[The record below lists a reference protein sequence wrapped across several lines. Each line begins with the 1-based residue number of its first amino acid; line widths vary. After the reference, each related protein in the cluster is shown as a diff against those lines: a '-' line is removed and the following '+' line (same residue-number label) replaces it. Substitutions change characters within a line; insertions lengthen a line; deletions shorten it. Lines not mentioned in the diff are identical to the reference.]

1 MFFLINLF
9 KLILIKLRYFL
20 TRNRYSFQYFDKLK
34 NSKKNKILKIL
45 DENGYYVIENY
56 FKEYECKKIIKEM
69 DLFIKKYPNKT
80 YLNKLAYDRR
90 IFGAQNI
97 NSKGIKKFYYSSF
110 IKTIGSQFYFTSLKN
125 LMTMANRTVFKKKNL
140 GSGDGWH
147 RDSVNKQFKSIL
159 YLVDT
164 NTKNGSFQIIKNS
177 HKFLQI
183 VRDST
188 ILDSKVTNTRFLD
201 NKINKLKKRIQ
212 SINGKAG
219 TLIIADT
226 SLIHR
231 GSPLK
236 KGIRYALTNYY
247 YPKHLIENYKNH
259 FVPMLAKNEKN

>member
-1 MFFLINLF
+1 MFFFINLL
-9 KLILIKLRYFL
+9 KLILVKLRYFL
-20 TRNRYSFQYFDKLK
+20 IRQRYSFQNLDKFK
-34 NSKKNKILKIL
+34 NNKKNKILKIL
-45 DENGYYVIENY
+45 DENGYYVIENF

-97 NSKGIKKFYYSSF
+97 NSKGIKKFYHSSF
-110 IKTIGSQFYFTSLKN
+110 IINIGSYFHSSSLKN

-147 RDSVNKQFKSIL
+147 RDSINKQFKSIL

-177 HKFLQI
+177 HKFFQI
-183 VRDST
+183 VKDST
-188 ILDSKVTNTRFLD
+188 ILNSGITNTRFFD
-201 NKINKLKKRIQ
+201 NRINKLKTRIQ

-219 TLIIADT
+219 TLIIVDT

-247 YPKHLIENYKNH
+247 YPTYLIENYKNH
-259 FVPMLAKNEKN
+259 FVPMLTKNEKN